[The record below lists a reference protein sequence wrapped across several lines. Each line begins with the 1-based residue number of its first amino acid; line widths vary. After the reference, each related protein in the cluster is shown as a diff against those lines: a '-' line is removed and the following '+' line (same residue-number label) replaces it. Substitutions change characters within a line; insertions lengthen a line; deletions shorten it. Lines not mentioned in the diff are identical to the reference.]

1 MALPNS
7 GPISLNDIQ
16 TEFGGSN
23 PISISEYYGVASG
36 VPASGTISFDDFYGT
51 SSGLPPVSLGYFIGG
66 YLGSTAPPTTRGS
79 NKIHRIQ
86 YSNDTISLI
95 PATLS
100 EGRSNSAAVQNTT
113 YGYICGGIRF
123 QQPSNVYFN
132 RIDRFQFSNE
142 TSSNP
147 PVNLPSSRGGQLGL
161 SSSSKGFICGGYIQ
175 PTPSPSSGTYFSNIV
190 ELNLS
195 NGTVSN
201 PSTTLSGTRGL
212 GAQISDVNNGYL
224 LMGILA
230 TPTSAEVDKMNFSN
244 QTISTIANTAI
255 TGSPFYN
262 ASFSNR
268 SGGKGYVFGGFK
280 SGSYP
285 GLPFYSQAVER
296 LQYSNDTF
304 TLIPAATPVIQRSA
318 VGNFSDNAGYIAGSF
333 ISPTNAVQKFAFS
346 NETFA
351 SPVGAYPIYS
361 TDMCSNQI

>member
-1 MALPNS
+1 MALQSS
-7 GPISLNDIQ
+7 GPISLLDIQ
-16 TEFGGSN
+16 NEFGGTN
-23 PISISEYYGVASG
+23 PIGINEYYGVASG
-36 VPASGTISFDDFYGT
+36 VPASGTISLDDFYGT
-51 SSGLPPVSLGYFIGG
+51 SAGLPPVSLGYFIGG

-79 NKIHRIQ
+79 NKIHRLQ
-86 YSNDTISLI
+86 YSTDTISLI

-123 QQPSNVYFN
+123 QQPAPIYFN
-132 RIDRFQFSNE
+132 RIDRFQFSNQ

-147 PVNLPSSRGGQLGL
+147 PVNLPSTIGGVMGL
-161 SSSSKGFICGGYIQ
+161 SSSSKGFICGGY
-175 PTPSPSSGTYFSNIV
+175 SPPAYFSSIN
-190 ELNLS
+190 ELNFS
-195 NGTVSN
+195 NGTISN
-201 PSTTLSGTRGL
+201 PSTTLSGTRGF
-212 GAQISDVNNGYL
+212 GTQISDVSNGYL
-224 LMGILA
+224 LMGVIA

-244 QTISTIANTAI
+244 QTISTITSTAI

-262 ASFSNR
+262 GAFSNR

-280 SGSYP
+280 SGNYP

-333 ISPTNAVQKFAFS
+333 TNPTNAVQKFVFS
-346 NETFA
+346 NETFT
-351 SPVGAYPIYS
+351 SPIGAYPIYS
-361 TDMCSNQI
+361 IDMCSSQI